1 MKRTTLSALALAIAL
16 VLSLGTAFAGD
27 YPDKSVTTIVAFNA
41 GGGTDTAAR
50 LIAKFAEKYFP
61 QPLVVVNK
69 PGAGGQ
75 IGFEALARA
84 KKDGYTIGGL
94 NTPHVGAHIAS
105 NRARYTL
112 EDFLPIANIVTDPGV
127 LAVRADSPFKTLED
141 VVRLA
146 KEQPGAFTAA
156 TTGAGGDDFFA
167 LTLFNQAAG
176 IDLREVPTKG
186 SSGEKKELLGGHVDM
201 AFMNVSQVQAE
212 QEAGKIRF
220 LAVMTKKRLADFPE
234 IPTFIEKGFKITS
247 DSSRGFAAPAGIS
260 EEAYAMLV
268 QAFQKVVE
276 DPEFLAAAEKSRLRL
291 NFMGPDEYMAYLQDQ
306 LAALR
311 TIYEK
316 TPW

>member
-1 MKRTTLSALALAIAL
+1 MKRSIALILLIALALSAGA
-16 VLSLGTAFAGD
+16 AFAAD
-27 YPDKSVTTIVAFNA
+27 YPSKAVTTIVAFKA

-94 NTPHVGAHIAS
+94 NTPHVVAHIAS
-105 NRARYTL
+105 ERARYTL
-112 EDFLPIANIVTDPGV
+112 DDFLPIANIVTDPGV

-141 VVRLA
+141 VVKMA
-146 KEQPGAFTAA
+146 KEQPGAFTGA

-176 IDLREVPTKG
+176 TDIREVPTKG

-212 QEAGKIRF
+212 QEAGKVRF
-220 LAVMTKKRLADFPE
+220 LAVMTKKRLADFPDL
-234 IPTFIEKGFKITS
+234 PTFIEKGFNITS

-260 EEAYAMLV
+260 EESYKMLV
-268 QAFQKVVE
+268 EAFQKVVQ

-291 NFMGPDEYMAYLQDQ
+291 NFMGPGAYREYLEEQ
-306 LAALR
+306 LAAVKKV
-311 TIYEK
+311 YEK